1 MVDYQS
7 LYRRYRPQRFA
18 EVRGQDHVV
27 GALRHAV
34 RDNRVAHAYL
44 FSGPRGTGKTSTA
57 RILAK
62 ALNCERPVDGEPCGV
77 CDSCVDIT
85 RGASFDVHELD
96 AASNNGVDAMRDLVA
111 RASLAT
117 PGRWKVYIVD
127 EVHMLSQSA
136 SNALLKTLEEPPDHV
151 VFVLATTDPQKV
163 LPTIRSRTQHY
174 EFHLLDADVLAL
186 LLADIARD
194 AQLELPDSAVESAV
208 RRGRGSARDAL
219 SALDQVVAS
228 GVVEDD
234 GPLLHELLVA
244 LAERDTARALQ
255 VVESALV
262 SGRDAPRI
270 AAELLEELR
279 GQFLAAVAP
288 GLPREGEPPAPQ
300 ASQAPSPALPHGGQ
314 GLLLGPARSVRAM
327 EVLGTALVAMRDA
340 LDARITLEVA
350 IVRLTHPEVDDDS
363 SALLERIER
372 LERRIQSLAAP
383 VGASLPPPPPTPP
396 PPPPPAAPT
405 SKPPPPPAPAVPTP
419 PAVPTSQPHEPRS
432 GSHDDLGSQ
441 PALGAF
447 AAGVAAAGV
456 ASAGV
461 SQPGLSQSPAA
472 TPSPA
477 AGPGTAGPAT
487 TPSPVNEGPAAEPP
501 PESTLPPPTRDELVA
516 AWGDHVL
523 SQLRPRVR
531 AVFAVGRFLA
541 TEGATA
547 ILALPNSAHVE
558 RAGYD
563 CEEVAQALSRY
574 FGRPVHL
581 RLIAETG
588 LGAGYPSPASTSSGS
603 RGTSEANDDVH
614 SPTAPT
620 SSPAAAMRAEA
631 RGPAAGGTRA
641 GSPTASAGGGRAAPA
656 RKAPAGRDPDDVDD
670 EMLDP
675 DDLDPNA
682 ESVAGDTLSWAQDRL
697 MEAFPGAEEV

>member
-18 EVRGQDHVV
+18 EVRGQDHIVK
-27 GALRHAV
+27 ALGHAV

-62 ALNCERPVDGEPCGV
+62 ALNCVSPLDGEPCGV
-77 CDSCVDIT
+77 CDSCLDIT

-174 EFHLLDADVLAL
+174 EFHLLDSDVLAL
-186 LLADIARD
+186 LLTDIVRD

-208 RRGRGSARDAL
+208 RRGRGSARDAI

-228 GVVEDD
+228 GVVDD
-234 GPLLHELLVA
+234 DTALLHELVVA

-255 VVESALV
+255 VVQRALV

-279 GQFLAAVAP
+279 GQFLDAVAP
-288 GLPREGEPPAPQ
+288 GLPREGELPTLQGSQASPQ
-300 ASQAPSPALPHGGQ
+300 ARSRGGQ
-314 GLLLGPARSVRAM
+314 GFLLGPARSVRAM
-327 EVLGTALVAMRDA
+327 EVLGAALVAMRDA
-340 LDARITLEVA
+340 LDSRITLEVA
-350 IVRLTHPEVDDDS
+350 IVRLTHPEADDDS

-372 LERRIQSLAAP
+372 LERRIQNLVLP
-383 VGASLPPPPPTPP
+383 VGAVSPPPPS
-396 PPPPPAAPT
+396 PPPPAAP
-405 SKPPPPPAPAVPTP
+405 AARPTQ
-419 PAVPTSQPHEPRS
+419 ADAQTSQPREPLP
-432 GSHDDLGSQ
+432 GAHAEIGSQ

-447 AAGVAAAGV
+447 SASVAPPGVAPAGAVSAGV
-456 ASAGV
+456 ASAGADR
-461 SQPGLSQSPAA
+461 PGSSRPPAA
-472 TPSPA
+472 SSPS
-477 AGPGTAGPAT
+477 
-487 TPSPVNEGPAAEPP
+487 PSPVGATSASPAPAMREDATAEPSP
-501 PESTLPPPTRDELVA
+501 DSALPPPTRDELVA

-558 RAGYD
+558 RASFD
-563 CEEVAQALSRY
+563 SEEVAQALSRY
-574 FGRPVHL
+574 FGRPVQL

-588 LGAGYPSPASTSSGS
+588 LGAGHST
-603 RGTSEANDDVH
+603 
-614 SPTAPT
+614 PAPT
-620 SSPAAAMRAEA
+620 SSGPRGTSQARGDAYGETLPASSPAARA
-631 RGPAAGGTRA
+631 RGEAPGPVAGGTHR
-641 GSPTASAGGGRAAPA
+641 GSAVAPSSSGRAASA
-656 RKAPAGRDPDDVDD
+656 HNVPAGHDRNGADD

-675 DDLDPNA
+675 DDLDPGG

>member
-27 GALRHAV
+27 NALRHAV
-34 RDNRVAHAYL
+34 RDNHVAHAYL

-62 ALNCERPVDGEPCGV
+62 ALNCTNLVEGEPCDV

-96 AASNNGVDAMRDLVA
+96 AASNNGVEAMRDLVA

-127 EVHMLSQSA
+127 EVHMLSQAA

-174 EFHLLDADVLAL
+174 EFRLLDADVLAL

-194 AQLELPDSAVESAV
+194 ARLELPDTAVEAAV

-234 GPLLHELLVA
+234 GAFLHELLVS
-244 LAERDTARALQ
+244 LAERDTAHALQ
-255 VVESALV
+255 VIESALV
-262 SGRDAPRI
+262 AGLDAPRI
-270 AAELLEELR
+270 AAGLLDELR
-279 GQFLAAVAP
+279 GQFLAVMAP
-288 GLPREGEPPAPQ
+288 GLAREGEPPPV
-300 ASQAPSPALPHGGQ
+300 PALGPGAPAAAPVPSHG

-327 EVLGTALVAMRDA
+327 EVLGTAMVAMRDA

-350 IVRLTHPEVDDDS
+350 IVRLTHPEVDDDTG
-363 SALLERIER
+363 ALLERIER
-372 LERRIQSLAAP
+372 LERRIQDLAGFAGSATP
-383 VGASLPPPPPTPP
+383 PASPPPPPLSPAIQIPT
-396 PPPPPAAPT
+396 PPPAA
-405 SKPPPPPAPAVPTP
+405 APQSTTP
-419 PAVPTSQPHEPRS
+419 PASAASQS
-432 GSHDDLGSQ
+432 GERTATNRDSLESQ

-447 AAGVAAAGV
+447 GPGNAPFSVTQGAPRSSQVPAPPV
-456 ASAGV
+456 PTVSASAV
-461 SQPGLSQSPAA
+461 M
-472 TPSPA
+472 
-477 AGPGTAGPAT
+477 
-487 TPSPVNEGPAAEPP
+487 EPP
-501 PESTLPPPTRDELVA
+501 PESDLPPPTRDELVE

-523 SQLRPRVR
+523 AQLRPRVR

-547 ILALPNSAHVE
+547 ILALPNSTHVD
-558 RAGYD
+558 RAKEHS
-563 CEEVAQALSRY
+563 EEVAEALGRY

-581 RLIAETG
+581 RLVAETD
-588 LGAGYPSPASTSSGS
+588 LGAAHLPSTS
-603 RGTSEANDDVH
+603 AV
-614 SPTAPT
+614 
-620 SSPAAAMRAEA
+620 
-631 RGPAAGGTRA
+631 GGTRGVSQA
-641 GSPTASAGGGRAAPA
+641 DADAYGSPAPA
-656 RKAPAGRDPDDVDD
+656 RLRATGAPGAVPTPGAAGAGGSGGADRSASFSSDPSRAIAVSRTAMSHDSDDAG
-670 EMLDP
+670 EELLDP
-675 DDLDPNA
+675 DDLDPLG
-682 ESVAGDTLSWAQDRL
+682 EHVPGDAVSWAQERL
-697 MEAFPGAEEV
+697 MEVFPGAEEV

>member
-18 EVRGQDHVV
+18 EVRGQDHIVK
-27 GALRHAV
+27 ALGHAV
-34 RDNRVAHAYL
+34 RDDRVAHAYL

-62 ALNCERPVDGEPCGV
+62 ALNCASPLDGEPCGV
-77 CDSCVDIT
+77 CDSCLDIT

-136 SNALLKTLEEPPDHV
+136 SNALLKTLEEPPEHV

-174 EFHLLDADVLAL
+174 EFHLLDSDVLAL
-186 LLADIARD
+186 LLTDIARD

-208 RRGRGSARDAL
+208 RRGRGSARDAI

-228 GVVEDD
+228 GVVDD
-234 GPLLHELLVA
+234 DTSLLHELVVA
-244 LAERDTARALQ
+244 LAERDTARALE
-255 VVESALV
+255 VVQRALV

-279 GQFLAAVAP
+279 GQFLEAVAP
-288 GLPREGEPPAPQ
+288 GLPREGEPPALQGSQ
-300 ASQAPSPALPHGGQ
+300 ASPPAVSRGRQ
-314 GLLLGPARSVRAM
+314 GFLLGPARSVRAM
-327 EVLGTALVAMRDA
+327 EVLGAALVAMRDA
-340 LDARITLEVA
+340 LDSRITLEVA
-350 IVRLTHPEVDDDS
+350 IVRLTHPETDDDS

-372 LERRIQSLAAP
+372 LERRIQNLVPP
-383 VGASLPPPPPTPP
+383 VGPAS
-396 PPPPPAAPT
+396 PPPPPAAPIVGRT
-405 SKPPPPPAPAVPTP
+405 LADAQTG
-419 PAVPTSQPHEPRS
+419 QPREPLP
-432 GSHDDLGSQ
+432 GAHAEIGSQ

-447 AAGVAAAGV
+447 SAGIAPAGVP
-456 ASAGV
+456 SAGV
-461 SQPGLSQSPAA
+461 DGPGSSRPPAA
-472 TPSPA
+472 PPSP
-477 AGPGTAGPAT
+477 
-487 TPSPVNEGPAAEPP
+487 PSPVGATSVSPAPAMSADATAEPSP
-501 PESTLPPPTRDELVA
+501 DSALPPPTRDELVA

-558 RAGYD
+558 RASFD
-563 CEEVAQALSRY
+563 SEEVAQALSRY
-574 FGRPVHL
+574 FGRSVQL

-588 LGAGYPSPASTSSGS
+588 LGAGHSTPASTSSGP
-603 RGTSEANDDVH
+603 RGTSQARGDAYGE
-614 SPTAPT
+614 TLPT
-620 SSPAAAMRAEA
+620 SPPAARTRGEA
-631 RGPAAGGTRA
+631 PDPAAGGTHRGSA
-641 GSPTASAGGGRAAPA
+641 VAPGSPGRAAPA
-656 RKAPAGRDPDDVDD
+656 DNVPAGHDRDGADD

-675 DDLDPNA
+675 DDLDPGG

>member
-27 GALRHAV
+27 TALSHAV

-62 ALNCERPVDGEPCGV
+62 ALNCESPVQGEPCGV
-77 CDSCVDIT
+77 CGSCVDIT

-127 EVHMLSQSA
+127 EVHMLSASA

-151 VFVLATTDPQKV
+151 VFVLATTDPQRV

-174 EFHLLDADVLAL
+174 EFHLLDAEVLARL
-186 LLADIARD
+186 LTEIVRD
-194 AQLELPDSAVESAV
+194 AALDLPESAVESAV

-228 GVVEDD
+228 GVVDD
-234 GPLLHELLVA
+234 DTALVNELVAA
-244 LAERDTARALQ
+244 LAERDTARALKAVQ
-255 VVESALV
+255 GALV

-270 AAELLEELR
+270 AAELLEQLR
-279 GQFLAAVAP
+279 IQFLDAVAP
-288 GLPREGEPPAPQ
+288 GLMHEGEPPVPQ
-300 ASQAPSPALPHGGQ
+300 AGAPGNSASGQ
-314 GLLLGPARSVRAM
+314 GRLLGPARSVRAM

-340 LDARITLEVA
+340 IDARITLEVA
-350 IVRLTHPEVDDDS
+350 IVRLTHPEADDDP

-372 LERRIQSLAAP
+372 LERRIQGLAVP
-383 VGASLPPPPPTPP
+383 VGVVAPSPPPP
-396 PPPPPAAPT
+396 PPPPPA
-405 SKPPPPPAPAVPTP
+405 
-419 PAVPTSQPHEPRS
+419 PRS
-432 GSHDDLGSQ
+432 TTPADQAPQQSALIPEAKADVGSQ

-447 AAGVAAAGV
+447 GAGL
-456 ASAGV
+456 ASARSGPADHARPLPV
-461 SQPGLSQSPAA
+461 APPGLPSGGPTSE
-472 TPSPA
+472 PSPQ
-477 AGPGTAGPAT
+477 
-487 TPSPVNEGPAAEPP
+487 
-501 PESTLPPPTRDELVA
+501 STLSPPSRDELVA

-541 TEGATA
+541 SEEGTA
-547 ILALPNSAHVE
+547 VLALPNSAHVE
-558 RAGYD
+558 RAGSD
-563 CEEVAQALSRY
+563 CAEVAEALSRY
-574 FGRPVHL
+574 FGRPVQL
-581 RLIAETG
+581 QLVAETG
-588 LGAGYPSPASTSSGS
+588 LGAEYMGPPAAPGGS
-603 RGTSEANDDVH
+603 RGSMEPSDEAH
-614 SPTAPT
+614 GATPPLAGPQR
-620 SSPAAAMRAEA
+620 AAERSAA
-631 RGPAAGGTRA
+631 RGSAPGKSAATGTRGRGEPSGNMA
-641 GSPTASAGGGRAAPA
+641 ASRVPEDLA
-656 RKAPAGRDPDDVDD
+656 D

-682 ESVAGDTLSWAQDRL
+682 EVVAGDRLSWAHDRV

>member
-27 GALRHAV
+27 NALRHAV
-34 RDNRVAHAYL
+34 RDNHVAHAYL

-62 ALNCERPVDGEPCGV
+62 ALNCTNPIEGEPCDV

-96 AASNNGVDAMRDLVA
+96 AASNNGVEAMRDLVA

-127 EVHMLSQSA
+127 EVHMLSQAA

-174 EFHLLDADVLAL
+174 EFHLLDAEVLAL

-194 AQLELPDSAVESAV
+194 AKLKLPDTAVEAAV

-234 GPLLHELLVA
+234 SAFLHELLVS
-244 LAERDTARALQ
+244 LAERDTAHALQ
-255 VVESALV
+255 VIESALV
-262 SGRDAPRI
+262 AGLDAPRI
-270 AAELLEELR
+270 AAGLLDELR
-279 GQFLAAVAP
+279 GQFLAVMAP
-288 GLPREGEPPAPQ
+288 GLAREGEPPPVAVLGPGAPTT
-300 ASQAPSPALPHGGQ
+300 APVPSHG

-327 EVLGTALVAMRDA
+327 EVLGTAIVTMRDA

-350 IVRLTHPEVDDDS
+350 IVRLTHPEVDDDTG
-363 SALLERIER
+363 ALLERIER
-372 LERRIQSLAAP
+372 LERRIQDLAGFAGSTTP
-383 VGASLPPPPPTPP
+383 PAGPPPPPLSPTVQIPTPP
-396 PPPPPAAPT
+396 PSPA
-405 SKPPPPPAPAVPTP
+405 PPAPTAPQSGEP
-419 PAVPTSQPHEPRS
+419 SATSRDSLE
-432 GSHDDLGSQ
+432 SQ

-447 AAGVAAAGV
+447 GPGNAPFSLTQGAPRPSQVPGQPVPTV
-456 ASAGV
+456 SASAV
-461 SQPGLSQSPAA
+461 
-472 TPSPA
+472 T
-477 AGPGTAGPAT
+477 
-487 TPSPVNEGPAAEPP
+487 EPP
-501 PESTLPPPTRDELVA
+501 PESDLPPPTRDELVE

-523 SQLRPRVR
+523 AQLRPRVR

-541 TEGATA
+541 SEGATA
-547 ILALPNSAHVE
+547 ILALPNSTHVD
-558 RAGYD
+558 RAKEHS
-563 CEEVAQALSRY
+563 EEVAEALGRY

-581 RLIAETG
+581 RLVAETDV
-588 LGAGYPSPASTSSGS
+588 GAAHLPSAS
-603 RGTSEANDDVH
+603 AV
-614 SPTAPT
+614 
-620 SSPAAAMRAEA
+620 
-631 RGPAAGGTRA
+631 GGTREVSQA
-641 GSPTASAGGGRAAPA
+641 DPGPYGSPAPA
-656 RKAPAGRDPDDVDD
+656 RPRATGMPGAVPTPGTPGAGGSGGANRSGSFSSDPIRATAVPRTAVSHDPDDAGE

-675 DDLDPNA
+675 EDLDPLG
-682 ESVAGDTLSWAQDRL
+682 EHVPGDAVSWAQERL
-697 MEAFPGAEEV
+697 MEVFPGAEEV